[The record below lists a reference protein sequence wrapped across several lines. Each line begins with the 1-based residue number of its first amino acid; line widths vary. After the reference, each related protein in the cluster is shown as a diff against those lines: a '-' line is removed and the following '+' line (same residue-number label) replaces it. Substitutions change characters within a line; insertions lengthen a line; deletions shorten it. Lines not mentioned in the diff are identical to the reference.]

1 MSHRHSIVW
10 DKRYVTK
17 PKKPLQLYVS
27 FFVDAGVQTRDVQ
40 NAKRL
45 GLKTICNRLDTI
57 YYKFIEAWEIWHK
70 WDKTVNGNTFFSNKV
85 LSLKQDRGFFHR
97 MRARVQIKQAMQ
109 WCNVRF
115 LFTYFLSTNHQV
127 CQNWAKIEECGW
139 AIFSPPIL
147 SEEFWTADS
156 KCWRRPN
163 QETDLLGTKSFFCC
177 WNVCNYSKYF
187 IGEFTFSKM
196 FIF

>member
-1 MSHRHSIVW
+1 M
-10 DKRYVTK
+10 
-17 PKKPLQLYVS
+17 
-27 FFVDAGVQTRDVQ
+27 
-40 NAKRL
+40 
-45 GLKTICNRLDTI
+45 
-57 YYKFIEAWEIWHK
+57 
-70 WDKTVNGNTFFSNKV
+70 
-85 LSLKQDRGFFHR
+85 SLKQDRGFFHR
-97 MRARVQIKQAMQ
+97 MRVRVQIKQAMQ

-163 QETDLLGTKSFFCC
+163 QETYLLGTKSFFVVEMFAIIPNTLSVNSLFRKCLFFKLYGISGR
-177 WNVCNYSKYF
+177 NLDTTDRLYSKSLNFPHNYVDLTSSLPF
-187 IGEFTFSKM
+187 GFW
-196 FIF
+196 